1 MERLPDIPDAERRS
15 EYEKNKLARTGSSD
29 KKQSK
34 KDKLGTY
41 GLLFIVL
48 VMLFMIT
55 QKAEVPLDGITVTDC
70 SFNDSKTTFFVA
82 GELAEGNKFA
92 DSQVEFDE
100 STGIVEVTLYKYA
113 TPSFIGTREFV
124 AMVDTA
130 GAEVK
135 EVWLK
140 SGTDKVQVPE
150 TAEATGTAE
159 AAKAAKANETTGA
172 SEANET
178 TGTSEATETA

>member
-1 MERLPDIPDAERRS
+1 MERLPDIPDAARES
-15 EYEKNKLARTGSSD
+15 EYEKSKLARTGSSD

-34 KDKLGTY
+34 KDKIGTY

-100 STGIVEVTLYKYA
+100 STGIVEVTLYEYA
-113 TPSFIGTREFV
+113 TPTFIGTREFV

-135 EVWLK
+135 EVWFK
-140 SGTDKVQVPE
+140 SGTDKMQVPE
-150 TAEATGTAE
+150 TA
-159 AAKAAKANETTGA
+159 
-172 SEANET
+172 EANET
-178 TGTSEATETA
+178 TGTSETNETAEAA

>member
-1 MERLPDIPDAERRS
+1 MERLPDIPDAARES
-15 EYEKNKLARTGSSD
+15 EYEKSKLARTGSSD

-34 KDKLGTY
+34 KDKIRTY

-55 QKAEVPLDGITVTDC
+55 QKAEVPLGDITVTDC

-100 STGIVEVTLYKYA
+100 STGIVEVTLYEYA

-124 AMVDTA
+124 AMVDTS

-135 EVWLK
+135 EVWFK
-140 SGTDKVQVPE
+140 SGTDKMQVPE
-150 TAEATGTAE
+150 TTGTT
-159 AAKAAKANETTGA
+159 ETA
-172 SEANET
+172 EANET
-178 TGTSEATETA
+178 TGTNEATETA

>member
-1 MERLPDIPDAERRS
+1 MERLPDTPDAVRRS
-15 EYEKNKLARTGSSD
+15 EYEKNKLTRTDGSG
-29 KKQSK
+29 KKQSG

-55 QKAEVPLDGITVTDC
+55 QKAEVPLDDITVTDC

-100 STGIVEVTLYKYA
+100 STGIVEVTLYQYA
-113 TPSFIGTREFV
+113 TPSFIGTRDFV

-150 TAEATGTAE
+150 TVGTAGT
-159 AAKAAKANETTGA
+159 A
-172 SEANET
+172 EANET
-178 TGTSEATETA
+178 TGTSETNETAETA